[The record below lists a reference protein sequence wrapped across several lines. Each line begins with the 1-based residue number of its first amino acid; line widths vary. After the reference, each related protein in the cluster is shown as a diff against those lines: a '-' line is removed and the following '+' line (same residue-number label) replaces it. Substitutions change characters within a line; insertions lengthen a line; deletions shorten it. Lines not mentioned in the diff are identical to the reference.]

1 MNSAQS
7 STPSA
12 PAKVSSAEVCAI
24 AKEAYTYG
32 FPMVDGYRILF
43 AYFADSG
50 SPDFKAPWNQLRNI
64 PRVYTP
70 EDTAVQTPNSDTPY
84 SMLGLDLRAEP
95 LVLTV
100 PKIEQERYFSIQL
113 IDLYTHNFAYIGSRA
128 TGNNGGSFLIAGPG
142 WKGETPGG
150 VTAVFR
156 AETELALAVYRTQLF
171 SPNDLDN
178 VKQVQSG
185 YKVQPLSTFLGQPP
199 PPAPTPISFPKP
211 PTPEE
216 EKTSPE
222 VFNILSFLL
231 QLCPPHP
238 SEVELRDRFTRIG
251 VAPGRKID
259 LDTLAPEVRE
269 ALEQGIQEAWQDF
282 AELKKQ
288 VDAGEVTSGQLFG
301 TREYLEANYLYR
313 MAAAKLGIYG
323 NSKAE
328 AMYPIFG
335 TDAEGQPLDGANRYA
350 LRFAPGGLPPV
361 NAFWSLTMYGM
372 PQSLLVANPLD
383 RYLINSP
390 MLPQLAKDPDGGL
403 TLIIQS
409 DSPSLARESNWLP
422 APNGPFMM
430 AMRLYWPKD
439 ETLTGEWIAPPVQR
453 TGPRAAD
460 QRRQ

>member
-1 MNSAQS
+1 MNIAQPSTRSAQS
-7 STPSA
+7 EAGP
-12 PAKVSSAEVCAI
+12 AEVRAI
-24 AKEAYTYG
+24 AKEAYIYG
-32 FPMVDGYRILF
+32 FPMVDGYRIMY
-43 AYFADSG
+43 AYFVDNG
-50 SPDFKAPWNQLRNI
+50 NPDFKAPWNQLKNI

-84 SMLGLDLRAEP
+84 SMIGVDLRAEP

-100 PKIEQERYFSIQL
+100 PKIEEERYFSIQL
-113 IDLYTHNFAYIGSRA
+113 IDLYTHNFAYIGSRT
-128 TGNNGGSFLIAGPG
+128 TGNDGGNFLIAGPG

-171 SPNDLDN
+171 SPDDLDN

-185 YKVQPLSTFLGQPP
+185 YDVQPLSSFLGQPP
-199 PPAPTPISFPKP
+199 SPAPPPVDFPKP

-216 EKTSPE
+216 ENTSSE
-222 VFNILSFLL
+222 VFNLLSFLL
-231 QLCPPHP
+231 QFCPPHP
-238 SEVELRDRFTRIG
+238 SEVELRARFARIG
-251 VAPGRKID
+251 IAPGLKNG
-259 LDTLAPEVRE
+259 LNKVTPEVRE
-269 ALEQGIQEAWQDF
+269 ALEQGIQDAWQDF

-301 TREYLEANYLYR
+301 TREYLQGNYLYR

-323 NSKAE
+323 NSKDE
-328 AMYPIFG
+328 AMYPMYG
-335 TDAEGQPLDGANRYA
+335 TDAEGQPLDGSNRYA
-350 LRFAPGGLPPV
+350 VRFAPGGLPPV

-403 TLIIQS
+403 TLVIQS
-409 DSPSLARESNWLP
+409 DSPGSERESNWLP
-422 APNGPFMM
+422 APSGPFMM
-430 AMRLYWPKD
+430 AMRLYWPRD
-439 ETLTGEWIAPPVQR
+439 EALTGEWPAPPVQR

-460 QRRQ
+460 QRRP